1 MVPIIG
7 VMIGAYIFTRM
18 LELCMN
24 PAVSMTVKL
33 FAVITMLI
41 AGFGAA
47 TLFVSGSTP
56 TYPLR

>member
-1 MVPIIG
+1 MVPTIG

-24 PAVSMTVKL
+24 PTVSMTVKL

-47 TLFVSGSTP
+47 GLFVSGT
-56 TYPLR
+56 TAGLQAR